1 MKYKKSK
8 KEGKNMKYGDDYKTI
23 PATSKQSGKGIEVL
37 PDLYMFTVQIVNLFF
52 IGYPETNKFVVIDA
66 GTPNKSEEIIKAAE
80 ERFGSDSRPE
90 AIILTHGHFDHVGSV
105 IELVQHW
112 NVPVYA
118 HELELPYLTG
128 KIRYPK
134 PDFTVQGGLVAK
146 MSPLFP
152 IVPIDLDTHIAAL
165 PADGEVPYLPD
176 FKWIHVP
183 GHSPG
188 QIALFRE
195 RDRTLIAA
203 DAFVPVK
210 QENLY
215 KVVTQKQEI
224 SGPPRYL
231 TTDWKAAKR
240 SVQLL
245 EALKPNCAVTGHG
258 LPMERE
264 LLKDSLS
271 KLVREFDDLAVPKHG
286 KYV

>member
-1 MKYKKSK
+1 
-8 KEGKNMKYGDDYKTI
+8 MKYGDDYKRI
-23 PATSKQSGKGIEVL
+23 PATSKQNGKGIEVL

-52 IGYPETNKFVVIDA
+52 IGYPKTTKFVIIDA
-66 GTPNKSEEIIKAAE
+66 GTPSKSEEIIEAATK
-80 ERFGSDSRPE
+80 RFGSNAKPE
-90 AIILTHGHFDHVGSV
+90 AIILTHGHFDHVGSI

-118 HELELPYLTG
+118 HELEMPYLTG
-128 KIRYPK
+128 EKSYPK
-134 PDFTVQGGLVAK
+134 PDFTVQGGMVAK

-152 IVPIDLDTHIAAL
+152 IAPIEIETQVMAL
-165 PADGEVPYLPD
+165 PANGEVPYLSE

-195 RDRTLIAA
+195 NDRTLIAA
-203 DAFVPVK
+203 DTFVTVK

-215 KVVTQKQEI
+215 KVMTQKQEI

-240 SVQLL
+240 SVQIL
-245 EALKPNCAVTGHG
+245 EKLKPICAVTGHG
-258 LPMERE
+258 LPMGGE
-264 LLKDSLS
+264 LLRENLG
-271 KLVREFDDLAVPKHG
+271 KLVREFDDIALPTHG
-286 KYV
+286 KYI

>member
-1 MKYKKSK
+1 
-8 KEGKNMKYGDDYKTI
+8 MKYGDDYKRT

-52 IGYPETNKFVVIDA
+52 IGYPKTNKFVVIDA
-66 GTPNKSEEIIKAAE
+66 GTPNKAEEIIKAAVK
-80 ERFGSDSRPE
+80 RFGPNAKAE
-90 AIILTHGHFDHVGSV
+90 AIILTHGHFDHVGSI

-112 NVPVYA
+112 NAPVYA
-118 HELELPYLTG
+118 HELEMPYLTG
-128 KIRYPK
+128 EKSYPK
-134 PDFTVQGGLVAK
+134 PDFTVQGGMVAK

-152 IVPIDLDTHIAAL
+152 IEPIDLDTHVKAL
-165 PADGEVPYLPD
+165 PVNGEVPYLPE

-195 RDRTLIAA
+195 NDRTLIAT
-203 DAFVPVK
+203 DAFVTVK

-215 KVVTQKQEI
+215 KVITQKQEI

-240 SVQLL
+240 SVQIL
-245 EALKPNCAVTGHG
+245 EKLKPIYAVTGHG
-258 LPMERE
+258 LPMEGE
-264 LLKDSLS
+264 LLRENLK
-271 KLVREFDDLAVPKHG
+271 KLVREFDDIALPKHG
-286 KYV
+286 KYI